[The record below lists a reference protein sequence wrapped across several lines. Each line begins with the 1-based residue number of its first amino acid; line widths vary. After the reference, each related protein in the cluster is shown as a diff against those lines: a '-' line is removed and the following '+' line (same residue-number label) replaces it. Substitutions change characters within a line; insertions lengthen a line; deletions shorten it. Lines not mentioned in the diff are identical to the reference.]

1 MRKQR
6 GEKFNKIIRFFAKIE
21 SQSEF
26 GIKLYDNHHIHR
38 FWSDFDHL
46 LTAVSHG

>member
-1 MRKQR
+1 MKNQR

-26 GIKLYDNHHIHR
+26 RIKLYDYN
-38 FWSDFDHL
+38 FQSL
-46 LTAVSHG
+46 LFFNRG

>member
-1 MRKQR
+1 MQNQR

-26 GIKLYDNHHIHR
+26 GIKLYDYN
-38 FWSDFDHL
+38 FQSL
-46 LTAVSHG
+46 LFFNRG